1 MLSGVFAFI
10 DFIQQLFDTES
21 FALLNEWTAF
31 VRDHGPSLI
40 SKDIFF
46 QTHLFAKSFRRDLSA
61 WEDDGAW
68 PILIDEFVEHMKL
81 KDSND
86 KSS

>member
-1 MLSGVFAFI
+1 M
-10 DFIQQLFDTES
+10 FDTDS
-21 FALLNEWTAF
+21 FALLNEWVAY
-31 VRDHGPSLI
+31 VRDHGPKLI
-40 SKDIFF
+40 SKDVFF
-46 QTHLFAKSFRRDLSA
+46 QTHLFARSFRRDLSA

-86 KSS
+86 KSSK